1 MTFFATAMSIVLQS
15 GQRRSRYAAP
25 SRWNLKLIHKTSE
38 FRDLMARLRR
48 DEETRAYQRMAGLKV
63 KSQPLDF
70 YRSLTRDPH
79 PSRTTPQTD
88 DDEITYADADRQV
101 ALIFNVLVSIVACG
115 VAIWVAAR
123 HWNTPQRIAF
133 SMAGSLVVAVAEV
146 GLYML
151 YLRRLQEAKRKER
164 AKKESKTVLS
174 TWVSEKRPVVSG
186 AQPEKVASGLRTR
199 THLTQPL

>member
-1 MTFFATAMSIVLQS
+1 MQPDHGGTSSSPI
-15 GQRRSRYAAP
+15 
-25 SRWNLKLIHKTSE
+25 KTSE

-48 DEETRAYQRMAGLKV
+48 DEETRAYQKMVGFKV

-70 YRSLTRDPH
+70 SRSLARDPH
-79 PSRTTPQTD
+79 PTRTTPQTD

-123 HWNTPQRIAF
+123 HWNIPQRIAF

-151 YLRRLQEAKRKER
+151 YLRRLQEAKRER
-164 AKKESKTVLS
+164 NAQEGVQNCIKHLGQRGEASCIWRS
-174 TWVSEKRPVVSG
+174 TEKSG
-186 AQPEKVASGLRTR
+186 ERTAN
-199 THLTQPL
+199 